1 MSYYIMQFLFYAIP
15 GAIVVLF
22 VASLIMF
29 CHAKIK
35 NKRYPGSFTDSQIKT
50 RKTLLGVS
58 TAITI
63 ILVSVVLI
71 YVALMFIAIAGM

>member
-15 GAIVVLF
+15 GATVVFF
-22 VASLIMF
+22 VTSLIMF

-35 NKRYPGSFTDSQIKT
+35 NKRCPGSFTDSQIKT
-50 RKTLLGVS
+50 RKILLGVS
-58 TAITI
+58 AAITI

-71 YVALMFIAIAGM
+71 YVALMFIAVAGM